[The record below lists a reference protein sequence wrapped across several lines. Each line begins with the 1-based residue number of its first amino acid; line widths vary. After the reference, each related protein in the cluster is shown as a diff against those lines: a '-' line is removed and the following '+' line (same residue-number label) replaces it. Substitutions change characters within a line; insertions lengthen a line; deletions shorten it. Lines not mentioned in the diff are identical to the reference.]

1 MIAYRLAG
9 PVKRGAAARRSGLW
23 LTECYALCDSQRELE
38 DLQALEVTGQ
48 AAFAN
53 FRHTFL
59 E

>member
-1 MIAYRLAG
+1 M
-9 PVKRGAAARRSGLW
+9 K
-23 LTECYALCDSQRELE
+23 TAL
-38 DLQALEVTGQ
+38 DLQALEVAGQ